1 MKMCAYVQLSQPFRK
16 QRGAAQHYLGS
27 ILNETYHL
35 FLRLYSLFAVLMGLI
50 GLGPVVN
57 ASLKHSTGW
66 WLLAQTALP
75 AMAAMSS
82 TGSLRY
88 NKLL

>member
-1 MKMCAYVQLSQPFRK
+1 MCAYVQLSPPFRK

-75 AMAAMSS
+75 AMAAMSP